1 MTGLECSHEYAT
13 APCLPRAGTRSWHDS
28 SMQSYRVEAVVLRT
42 HRLGEAD
49 RIITLLTR
57 ERGKVRAVAKGV
69 RRTRS
74 RFGSRLEPLTRAD
87 LLIAPGKNLDI
98 ITQAETLQSY
108 GSDLVLD
115 YPRWTIAQTM
125 LETADRLVSEEY
137 VQNESQYLL
146 LVGGLK
152 SLVESE
158 HEASLVLNAYLLRAL
173 SIAGYTPIFDECV
186 VCGVSGAQ
194 PFFNV
199 ASGGAVCASHRP
211 PGSVAP
217 KPDTIGLMSAL
228 LTGDWVSAD
237 AAPPANVNEAN
248 GIVVAYTQWHLE
260 RGLRSIAIVERQ

>member
-1 MTGLECSHEYAT
+1 
-13 APCLPRAGTRSWHDS
+13 
-28 SMQSYRVEAVVLRT
+28 MQSYRVEAMVLRT

-49 RIITLLTR
+49 RIITLFTR

-74 RFGSRLEPLTRAD
+74 RFGSRLEPLTRVD

-125 LETADRLVSEEY
+125 LETADRLVEEA
-137 VQNESQYLL
+137 VQNEAQYLL

-152 SLVESE
+152 SLVESQYDS
-158 HEASLVLNAYLLRAL
+158 ALILNAYLLRAL
-173 SIAGYTPIFDECV
+173 SLAGYEPVLDACV
-186 VCGVSGAQ
+186 VCSQSGIQ

-199 ASGGAVCASHRP
+199 ASGGGVCTAHRP

-217 KPDTIGLMSAL
+217 KSETIALMSAL
-228 LTGDWVSAD
+228 LSGDWESAS
-237 AAPPANVNEAN
+237 NTSQSSVQESN
-248 GIVVAYTQWHLE
+248 GIVAAYTQWHLE
-260 RGLRSIAIVERQ
+260 RGLRSLPIVERQ

>member
-1 MTGLECSHEYAT
+1 
-13 APCLPRAGTRSWHDS
+13 
-28 SMQSYRVEAVVLRT
+28 MQSYRVEAVVLRT

-57 ERGKVRAVAKGV
+57 QKGKVRAVAKGV

-74 RFGSRLEPLTRAD
+74 RFGSRLEPLTRVD

-98 ITQAETLQSY
+98 ITQAETLTSY

-125 LETADRLVSEEY
+125 LETADRLAVEESVQSET
-137 VQNESQYLL
+137 QYLL

-152 SLVESE
+152 ALNERE
-158 HEASLVLNAYLLRAL
+158 HESSLVLNAYLLRAL
-173 SIAGYTPIFDECV
+173 SVAGYSPIFDECV
-186 VCGVSGAQ
+186 VCGDSGVQ

-199 ASGGAVCASHRP
+199 AAGGAVCAKHRP

-217 KPDTIGLMSAL
+217 KVETMTLMTSL
-228 LTGDWVSAD
+228 LSGDWVQADSA
-237 AAPPANVNEAN
+237 PETSIREVN
-248 GIVVAYTQWHLE
+248 GIVAAYTQWHLE
-260 RGLRSIAIVERQ
+260 RDLRSLPLVERQ